1 MDLVWRDGVL
11 TFLLLQPDLP
21 LRIKFGVPLTG
32 YQRSTFYSLED
43 PHGYIDYPAA
53 TLSQLMG
60 APVTVSPKVGDTVSS
75 GTVVL
80 AA

>member
-1 MDLVWRDGVL
+1 MDRILISLG
-11 TFLLLQPDLP
+11 FQPDLP
-21 LRIKFGVPLTG
+21 LRIKHGVPLTK

-53 TLSQLMG
+53 TLSQLTG
-60 APVTVSPKVGDTVSS
+60 ATPAVAPKVGDTVNSS
-75 GTVVL
+75 TLVL